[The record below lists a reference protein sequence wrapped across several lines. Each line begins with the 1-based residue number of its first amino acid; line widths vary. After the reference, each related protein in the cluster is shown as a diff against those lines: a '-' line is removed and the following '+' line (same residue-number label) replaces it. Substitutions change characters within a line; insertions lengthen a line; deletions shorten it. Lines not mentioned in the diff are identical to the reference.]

1 MVAVPTLLSVN
12 VTKVISITTSSD
24 KSDKNVP
31 FLCLKLLNLMCR
43 TANKAEQHTI
53 FIHVLFVFYLNFV
66 ATSVINH
73 DWSFRRPLYSL
84 CHPTIASPPHHYKCR
99 LSILLISRMEPSSS
113 YDSFRCPQLFCRYSI
128 ITFQTII
135 RWSFPISSYIPEHKL
150 LNHAQHEK
158 LPHWKIWYSRRRH
171 FGWGVSG
178 SSSSLSPVWLMGP
191 VKKKPRPFDGL
202 CTLYGTLYRDDLV
215 CISINVLLLNTSYYM
230 QIGLII

>member
-43 TANKAEQHTI
+43 TTNKAEQHTI

-73 DWSFRRPLYSL
+73 DWYFRRPLYSL

-99 LSILLISRMEPSSS
+99 LRILLISRMEPSSS
-113 YDSFRCPQLFCRYSI
+113 YDSFKCPQLFYRYSI

-135 RWSFPISSYIPEHKL
+135 RWSFPISSYIPERKL

-158 LPHWKIWYSRRRH
+158 LPHWKTWYSRRRH
-171 FGWGVSG
+171 FGWEYPDPPHHCHQCDSWGLWKRNRGRS
-178 SSSSLSPVWLMGP
+178 M
-191 VKKKPRPFDGL
+191 DYAL
-202 CTLYGTLYRDDLV
+202 CTEAFIGMIWFVYQ
-215 CISINVLLLNTSYYM
+215 YM
-230 QIGLII
+230 CYC